1 MECRPEVQFSSV
13 AQSCPTLCNPMDCSM
28 PGFPVHHQL
37 PTACSN
43 SCPSSWWCHATLSSS
58 VIPFSSCLQ
67 SLPASNQKWL
77 KYNCWRGK
85 LWLCCTMNAYQR
97 FSSSDNLYSVI
108 QFDVKRFKFF
118 FNRLHSQ
125 DCDKNHLICSAWT
138 RKHLHC
144 CQISLYPYGV
154 AFLLLLFCCPV
165 PCPLCNRLTYS
176 QSVRRTYPIESDLLS
191 PPLPDSGRQ
200 HLYFTAET
208 VST

>member
-97 FSSSDNLYSVI
+97 FSSSDNLYGVI

-118 FNRLHSQ
+118 FKTDFIHRTVIRIIWSAVHEPGSICIAVRL
-125 DCDKNHLICSAWT
+125 
-138 RKHLHC
+138 
-144 CQISLYPYGV
+144 
-154 AFLLLLFCCPV
+154 
-165 PCPLCNRLTYS
+165 
-176 QSVRRTYPIESDLLS
+176 
-191 PPLPDSGRQ
+191 
-200 HLYFTAET
+200 
-208 VST
+208 VSTPTE